1 MLRRRDASPK
11 SQKRGRSRPASR
23 DRHVPRTTRW
33 IFRSSERP
41 FEKNLRPVGTERA
54 DSRLDWRKSRH
65 NSHVARKWHERENE
79 SAEFAE
85 LRGNAFQNAFAS
97 VRSPPPLHIPPR
109 GRPQIVPRAL
119 PTHVFAC
126 SPLPFSNPP
135 ALSPARQ
142 PRAPRGRSRS
152 TPRARVDPRLFPARI
167 PRLGACPRGSRR
179 ATRGCRSRRCARD
192 RRPAA
197 RAATSPRALRARP
210 EPSTA
215 RYAHPPAVQ
224 KAKTPLG
231 KTNNTRFYD

>member
-1 MLRRRDASPK
+1 MFVPRDASNRK
-11 SQKRGRSRPASR
+11 SGDAPDRLRVTDTFLGRPVGFFFSKC
-23 DRHVPRTTRW
+23 
-33 IFRSSERP
+33 P

-54 DSRLDWRKSRH
+54 DSRLDWRNEPTNH
-65 NSHVARKWHERENE
+65 TWHERVGTRVQNYAEN
-79 SAEFAE
+79 AGTRFRRT
-85 LRGNAFQNAFAS
+85 LLS
-97 VRSPPPLHIPPR
+97 VRSPPPLPHC

>member
-1 MLRRRDASPK
+1 MVRRRDASPK

-23 DRHVPRTTRW
+23 DRHVPDDPLD
-33 IFRSSERP
+33 FSFKCP

-54 DSRLDWRKSRH
+54 DSRLDWRNEPTNH
-65 NSHVARKWHERENE
+65 TWHERVETRVQN
-79 SAEFAE
+79 FFFLAE
-85 LRGNAFQNAFAS
+85 LRGNAFSERFC
-97 VRSPPPLHIPPR
+97 RSPAR
-109 GRPQIVPRAL
+109 FTFRRAGRPQIVPRAL

-197 RAATSPRALRARP
+197 RAATSLRALRARP

>member
-1 MLRRRDASPK
+1 MFRGAMRRQNRK
-11 SQKRGRSRPASR
+11 SGRPASR

-54 DSRLDWRKSRH
+54 DSRLDWRKSLH
-65 NSHVARKWHERENE
+65 NSHVARTSGNE
-79 SAEFAE
+79 SAELCRIARITRERVFAE
-85 LRGNAFQNAFAS
+85 RFCVGSL
-97 VRSPPPLHIPPR
+97 IPR
-109 GRPQIVPRAL
+109 FTFRRAGRPQIVPRAL

-197 RAATSPRALRARP
+197 RAATSLRALRARP